1 MRILENAKA
10 WSQPSA
16 IDYYSKHR
24 HEVSDLYPSERVFL
38 PRVLFP
44 GIKVLDVGCASG
56 GFFNIMRALEPTI
69 DYTGIDIAEPAVDL
83 ARRTYQEARFEV
95 ADGVT
100 IPFDD
105 GTFDLVHCTSVL
117 VIEPR
122 YQEVWKEM
130 YRVTSRFVLADM
142 RLLKDIEGQGGLQ
155 DSHYRIQFDGQEQ
168 EAVVPYVVSDAD
180 DVISFLLDLEPRPRA
195 LRGTGYF
202 HEVSEMADTCYSQV
216 CMSILL
222 VEKGNLET
230 TQTELDLDDL
240 PLEFSAFPVRTAT
253 NE

>member
-1 MRILENAKA
+1 MEYAKA

-16 IDYYSKHR
+16 IEYYSKHR

-122 YQEVWKEM
+122 FQEVWKEM

-253 NE
+253 KE

>member
-1 MRILENAKA
+1 MENAKA

-142 RLLKDIEGQGGLQ
+142 RLLKDIEGQGGL
-155 DSHYRIQFDGQEQ
+155 
-168 EAVVPYVVSDAD
+168 
-180 DVISFLLDLEPRPRA
+180 PRFSLSNPIRWA
-195 LRGTGYF
+195 GTGGGSSLC
-202 HEVSEMADTCYSQV
+202 SERRRRCDQ
-216 CMSILL
+216 
-222 VEKGNLET
+222 
-230 TQTELDLDDL
+230 L
-240 PLEFSAFPVRTAT
+240 PIRLGAPPASFERHRLFP
-253 NE
+253 

>member
-1 MRILENAKA
+1 MESAKA

-16 IDYYSKHR
+16 IEYYSKHR

-56 GFFNIMRALEPTI
+56 GFFNIMRTLEPTI

-100 IPFDD
+100 IPFAD

-122 YQEVWKEM
+122 YQEVWEEM

-253 NE
+253 KE

>member
-1 MRILENAKA
+1 MENAKA

-180 DVISFLLDLEPRPRA
+180 EVISFLLDLEPRPRA

>member
-1 MRILENAKA
+1 MENAKA

-56 GFFNIMRALEPTI
+56 GFFNIMRTLEPTI

-130 YRVTSRFVLADM
+130 YRVTSKFVLADM
-142 RLLKDIEGQGGLQ
+142 RLLKDIKGQGGLQ
-155 DSHYRIQFDGQEQ
+155 DSHYRIQFDGQEP

-180 DVISFLLDLEPRPRA
+180 EVTSFLLDLEPRPRA

-202 HEVSEMADTCYSQV
+202 HEVSEMAHTCYSQV

-240 PLEFSAFPVRTAT
+240 PLVLQRRVGR
-253 NE
+253 

>member
-1 MRILENAKA
+1 MEYAKA

-16 IDYYSKHR
+16 IEYYSKHR

-56 GFFNIMRALEPTI
+56 GFFNVMRTLEPTV
-69 DYTGIDIAEPAVDL
+69 DYTGIDIAEPAIDL
-83 ARRTYQEARFEV
+83 ARQTYQEARFEV

-105 GTFDLVHCTSVL
+105 GAFDLVHCTSVL

-122 YQEVWKEM
+122 YQEVWEEM
-130 YRVTSRFVLADM
+130 YRVSSRFVLADM
-142 RLLKDIEGQGGLQ
+142 RLLKDIESQGGLQ
-155 DSHYRIQFDGQEQ
+155 DSHYRIQFDAQDQEGI
-168 EAVVPYVVSDAD
+168 VPYVVSDAD
-180 DVISFLLDLEPRPRA
+180 EVVNCLLNLAPRPRA

-202 HEVSEMADTCYSQV
+202 HEVSKMAGTRYSQV

-230 TQTELDLDDL
+230 TRTELDLNDL
-240 PLEFSAFPVRTAT
+240 PLEFSAFPG
-253 NE
+253 

>member
-1 MRILENAKA
+1 MENAKA

-16 IDYYSKHR
+16 IDYYSEHR

-56 GFFNIMRALEPTI
+56 GFFNIMRTLEPTI

-83 ARRTYQEARFEV
+83 ARRTYPEARFEV
-95 ADGVT
+95 TDGVI

-105 GTFDLVHCTSVL
+105 EAFDLVHCTSVL

-122 YQEVWKEM
+122 YQEVWEEM

-142 RLLKDIEGQGGLQ
+142 RLLKDVEGQKGLQ
-155 DSHYRIQFDGQEQ
+155 DSRYRIQFDGQDQ

-180 DVISFLLDLEPRPRA
+180 EVMRFLLNLEPRPQA

-202 HEVSEMADTCYSQV
+202 HEVSEMADTPYSQV

-222 VEKGNLET
+222 LEKGNSAT
-230 TQTELDLDDL
+230 TRTKPDLDGL
-240 PLEFSAFPVRTAT
+240 PLEFSAFPV
-253 NE
+253 

>member
-1 MRILENAKA
+1 MENAKA

-56 GFFNIMRALEPTI
+56 GFFNIMRTLEPTI

-83 ARRTYQEARFEV
+83 ARRTYPEARFEV
-95 ADGVT
+95 TDGVI

-105 GTFDLVHCTSVL
+105 EAFDLVHCTSVL

-122 YQEVWKEM
+122 YQEVWEEM

-142 RLLKDIEGQGGLQ
+142 RLLKDIEGQKGLQ
-155 DSHYRIQFDGQEQ
+155 DSRYRIQFDGQDQ
-168 EAVVPYVVSDAD
+168 EGVVPYVVSDAD
-180 DVISFLLDLEPRPRA
+180 EVMRFLLNLEPRPQA

-202 HEVSEMADTCYSQV
+202 HEVSEMADTPYSQV

-222 VEKGNLET
+222 VEKGNSAT
-230 TQTELDLDDL
+230 TRTKPDLDGL
-240 PLEFSAFPVRTAT
+240 PLEFSAFPV
-253 NE
+253 

>member
-1 MRILENAKA
+1 MENVKA

-16 IDYYSKHR
+16 VDYYSKHR

-56 GFFNIMRALEPTI
+56 GFFNIMRTLEPTI
-69 DYTGIDIAEPAVDL
+69 DYTGIDIAQPAVDL
-83 ARRTYQEARFEV
+83 ARQTYPEARFEV
-95 ADGVT
+95 TDGVT
-100 IPFDD
+100 IPFVD
-105 GTFDLVHCTSVL
+105 GAFDLVHCTSVL

-122 YQEVWKEM
+122 YREVWKEM

-142 RLLKDIEGQGGLQ
+142 RLLKDIEGQQGLQ
-155 DSHYRIQFDGQEQ
+155 DSHYRIQFDGQHQ

-180 DVISFLLDLEPRPRA
+180 EVVNGLLNLDPRPRA

-202 HEVSEMADTCYSQV
+202 HEVSEMADTPYSQV

-222 VEKGNLET
+222 VEKGDLAT
-230 TQTELDLDDL
+230 TRTILDLDDL
-240 PLEFSAFPVRTAT
+240 PLVVQLL
-253 NE
+253 

>member
-1 MRILENAKA
+1 MENAKA

-168 EAVVPYVVSDAD
+168 EAVVPYVVSDAN

>member
-1 MRILENAKA
+1 MENAKA

-180 DVISFLLDLEPRPRA
+180 EVISFLLDLEPRPRA

-222 VEKGNLET
+222 VEKGDLET

-240 PLEFSAFPVRTAT
+240 PLEFSAFAS
-253 NE
+253 EDGA

>member
-1 MRILENAKA
+1 MENAKA

-180 DVISFLLDLEPRPRA
+180 EVISFLLDLEPRPRA

-222 VEKGNLET
+222 LEKGNLET

-253 NE
+253 KE

>member
-180 DVISFLLDLEPRPRA
+180 EVISFLLDLEPRPRA

-202 HEVSEMADTCYSQV
+202 HEVSDMADTQYSQV

-222 VEKGNLET
+222 VEKGNVET
-230 TQTELDLDDL
+230 TRTEMDLNDL
-240 PLEFSAFPVRTAT
+240 PLEVSAFPG
-253 NE
+253 

>member
-1 MRILENAKA
+1 MLESVNA
-10 WSQPSA
+10 WSQPSV
-16 IDYYSKHR
+16 IDFYYKHR

-56 GFFNIMRALEPTI
+56 GFFNIMRTFEPAI
-69 DYTGIDIAEPAVDL
+69 DYVGIDIVKPAVDL
-83 ARRTYQEARFEV
+83 ARQRYPEARFEV
-95 ADGVT
+95 TDGEV

-117 VIEPR
+117 NNTPR
-122 YQEVWKEM
+122 YPEIWKEM
-130 YRVTSRFVLADM
+130 YRVANRFVLADM
-142 RLLKDIEGQGGLQ
+142 RLLKDIEGRGSTP
-155 DSHYRIQFDGQEQ
+155 DSRYIIQFEGQDQ

-180 DVISFLLDLEPRPRA
+180 EVISFLLNLNPRPLA

-202 HEVSEMADTCYSQV
+202 HDVSELADTPYTQV

-222 VEKGNLET
+222 VEKGSSAT
-230 TQTELDLDDL
+230 ARTKLDLQDL
-240 PLEFSAFPVRTAT
+240 PLEFAVDPALVQ
-253 NE
+253 

>member
-1 MRILENAKA
+1 MENAKA

-142 RLLKDIEGQGGLQ
+142 RLLKDIEGHGGLQ

-180 DVISFLLDLEPRPRA
+180 EVISFLLDLEPRPRA

-222 VEKGNLET
+222 VEKGDLET
-230 TQTELDLDDL
+230 TQTELDLDDI

-253 NE
+253 KE

>member
-1 MRILENAKA
+1 METAKA

-16 IDYYSKHR
+16 LDFYYKHR

-56 GFFNIMRALEPTI
+56 GFFNIMRTLEPAI
-69 DYTGIDIAEPAVDL
+69 DYTGIDIAKPAVDL
-83 ARRTYQEARFEV
+83 ARQRYPEARFEV
-95 ADGVT
+95 TSGMAM
-100 IPFDD
+100 PFDD

-117 VIEPR
+117 NNEPR
-122 YQEVWKEM
+122 YPELWREM
-130 YRVTSRFVLADM
+130 YRVANRFVLADM
-142 RLLKDIEGQGGLQ
+142 RLLKDIGGLESAQNSSYTIQFEGQ
-155 DSHYRIQFDGQEQ
+155 DQ

-180 DVISFLLDLEPRPRA
+180 EVISYLLSLNPRPQA

-202 HEVSEMADTCYSQV
+202 HEVSELADTPFSQV

-222 VEKGNLET
+222 VEKGSSAT
-230 TQTELDLDDL
+230 ARTKLDLKDL
-240 PLEFSAFPVRTAT
+240 PLEFAFDPALVQ
-253 NE
+253 

>member
-1 MRILENAKA
+1 MENAKA

-105 GTFDLVHCTSVL
+105 GAFDLVHCTSVL

-142 RLLKDIEGQGGLQ
+142 RLLKDIEGQGGLP

-180 DVISFLLDLEPRPRA
+180 EVISFLLDLEPRPRA

-202 HEVSEMADTCYSQV
+202 HEVSEMADTRYSQV

-253 NE
+253 KE

>member
-1 MRILENAKA
+1 MENVKA

-16 IDYYSKHR
+16 VDYYAKHR

-56 GFFNIMRALEPTI
+56 GFFNIMRTLEPTI
-69 DYTGIDIAEPAVDL
+69 DYTGIDIAQPAVDL
-83 ARRTYQEARFEV
+83 ARQTYPEARFEV
-95 ADGVT
+95 TDGVT
-100 IPFDD
+100 IPFVD
-105 GTFDLVHCTSVL
+105 GAFDLVHCTSVL

-122 YQEVWKEM
+122 YREVWKEM

-142 RLLKDIEGQGGLQ
+142 RLLKDIEGQQGLQ
-155 DSHYRIQFDGQEQ
+155 DSHYRIQFDGQHQ

-180 DVISFLLDLEPRPRA
+180 EVVNGLLNLDPRPRA

-202 HEVSEMADTCYSQV
+202 HEVSEMADTPYSQV

-222 VEKGNLET
+222 VEKGDLAT
-230 TQTELDLDDL
+230 TRTILDLDDL
-240 PLEFSAFPVRTAT
+240 PLEFSAFPV
-253 NE
+253 

>member
-1 MRILENAKA
+1 MENAKA

-180 DVISFLLDLEPRPRA
+180 EVISFLLDLEPRPRA

-253 NE
+253 KE

>member
-142 RLLKDIEGQGGLQ
+142 RLLKDIEGHGGLQ

-180 DVISFLLDLEPRPRA
+180 EVISFLLDLEPRPRA

-222 VEKGNLET
+222 VEKGDLET
-230 TQTELDLDDL
+230 TQTELDLDDI

-253 NE
+253 KE

>member
-1 MRILENAKA
+1 MENVKA

-180 DVISFLLDLEPRPRA
+180 EVISFLLDLEPRPRA

-202 HEVSEMADTCYSQV
+202 HEVSEMADTCYSRV

-253 NE
+253 KE

>member
-1 MRILENAKA
+1 LEYAKA

-16 IDYYSKHR
+16 IEYYSKHR
-24 HEVSDLYPSERVFL
+24 REVSDLYPSERVFL

-180 DVISFLLDLEPRPRA
+180 EVISFLLDLEPRPRA

-240 PLEFSAFPVRTAT
+240 PLVLQRRVGR
-253 NE
+253 

>member
-1 MRILENAKA
+1 MENAKA

-180 DVISFLLDLEPRPRA
+180 DVISFLLDLEPHPRA

-253 NE
+253 KE

>member
-142 RLLKDIEGQGGLQ
+142 RLLKDIEGHGGLQ

-180 DVISFLLDLEPRPRA
+180 EVISFLLDLEPRPRA

-230 TQTELDLDDL
+230 TQTELDLDDI

>member
-180 DVISFLLDLEPRPRA
+180 EVISFLLDLEPRPRA

-253 NE
+253 KE